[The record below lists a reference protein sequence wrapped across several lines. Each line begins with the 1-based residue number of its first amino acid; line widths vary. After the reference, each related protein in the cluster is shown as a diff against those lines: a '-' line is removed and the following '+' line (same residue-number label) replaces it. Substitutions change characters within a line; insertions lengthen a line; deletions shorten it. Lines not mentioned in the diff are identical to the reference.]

1 MDKEYLIRS
10 IKGIRDILKVLEGAL
25 QDIEIAT
32 GLREKE
38 PDKIKEM
45 EALFPR
51 LRELATEK
59 SRAGFTEQVR
69 QMITK
74 RGYNKLSEVG
84 CLYYDEMIKE
94 LEAMK

>member
-1 MDKEYLIRS
+1 MDKDYLIRS
-10 IKGIRDILKVLEGAL
+10 IEGIRHILQVLEGAL

-45 EALFPR
+45 ESLFPK

-59 SRAGFTEQVR
+59 SRLGFTEKVR
-69 QMITK
+69 EMITK

-84 CLYYDEMIKE
+84 CLYYEEMIKE
-94 LEAMK
+94 LEALK